1 MTPTKERVGVVLFG
15 PCLQDCHVGM
25 GVFVGRI
32 LLIGIA
38 GLVGTLL
45 RYGIGGALTRVKV
58 GASFPYETL
67 VINVTGCLAIGA
79 LAGLAESRGIL
90 SGTSRAVVF
99 IGLLG
104 GFTTFS
110 TFGYET
116 FQLVRAGQVVT
127 AAASITLQIVLG
139 VSAVWAGDAGVRAL
153 WGR

>member
-1 MTPTKERVGVVLFG
+1 
-15 PCLQDCHVGM
+15 M
-25 GVFVGRI
+25 GVFVGRM
-32 LLIGIA
+32 LLIGFA

-67 VINVTGCLAIGA
+67 VINVAGCLAIGA

-110 TFGYET
+110 SFGYET

-127 AAASITLQIVLG
+127 AAFSVTLQIFLG
-139 VSAVWAGDAGVRAL
+139 LSAVWAGDAGVRAL